1 MRFKDKVIL
10 VTGSTR
16 GIGLATA
23 LRFAQEGGILIVHGP
38 EENTEMDKAYAQV
51 QALSP
56 QSIKMPC
63 ELSDSQSIREAFKG
77 IDSHF
82 NRLDVLVN
90 NAAQQSE
97 FPFLK
102 IPEEEWDRILAV
114 DLKAPFLW
122 GQMAANRM
130 VEQGGG
136 KIINIGSVHEFQT
149 KRNYASYS
157 AAKGGLLMLTKSMAL
172 ELAPYNMQVNH
183 VTPGAVAT
191 GLTDEARRRR
201 LLSAVPSGRVGQ
213 PSDIAAMVCYV
224 ASEEANYITGT
235 SFVVDGGLTLGICAS
250 RPDL

>member
-1 MRFKDKVIL
+1 MRFKEKVIL

-56 QSIKMPC
+56 KSIKVAC
-63 ELSDSQSIREAFKG
+63 ELSDSPSIREAFKR

-82 NRLDVLVN
+82 KRLDVLVN

-97 FPFLK
+97 FPFLE

-122 GQMAANRM
+122 GQMAAHRM

-136 KIINIGSVHEFQT
+136 KIVNIGSVHEFQT
-149 KRNYASYS
+149 RRNHASYS

-172 ELAPYNMQVNH
+172 ELAPYNIQVNH

-191 GLTDEARRRR
+191 GLTDETRQRQF
-201 LLSAVPSGRVGQ
+201 LSAVPTGRVGK
-213 PSDIAAMVCYV
+213 PSEIAAMVCYV

-235 SFVVDGGLTLGICAS
+235 SLVVDGGLTLGICAS